1 MFPAVVRGWCRH
13 ALPDTRD
20 QAQPKCNHETE
31 RRCQWLGSAGQG
43 WEPEVLT
50 VGGNSVMVDTAI
62 MLGAS
67 GYLGRH
73 LPLPRALD
81 TGDRSFLFRWRAGG
95 RGRVSW
101 VMGDGCQYPG
111 TACSYP
117 WPTELMQMPD
127 VSPVSVL
134 SWSSVAS
141 CFTEL
146 E

>member
-1 MFPAVVRGWCRH
+1 MCGYCRH

-31 RRCQWLGSAGQG
+31 RQCQWLGGAGQG

-67 GYLGRH
+67 GYLGWPPATATRPGH
-73 LPLPRALD
+73 RRQEFPFPVA
-81 TGDRSFLFRWRAGG
+81 SWREGAC
-95 RGRVSW
+95 VL
-101 VMGDGCQYPG
+101 GDG
-111 TACSYP
+111 SY
-117 WPTELMQMPD
+117 TVSVSRHSLLISMAHRVDVMPD